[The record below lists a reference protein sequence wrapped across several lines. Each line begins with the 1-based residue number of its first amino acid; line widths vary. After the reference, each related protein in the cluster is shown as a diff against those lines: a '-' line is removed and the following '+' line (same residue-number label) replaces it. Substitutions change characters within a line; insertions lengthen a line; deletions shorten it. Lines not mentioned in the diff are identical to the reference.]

1 MSMQAMQ
8 TLYDLRENNQLCD
21 AIIVLDDGTEIP
33 IHRALLCACS
43 SYFKHVAPPPKP
55 PRTNP
60 PDFRAAFTTLLHN
73 KNETKVQIPGVS
85 SEMMHILLNYAYL
98 RKLDLNKNNVFDV
111 LITADYLSML
121 GALEMCC
128 KYLESILSP
137 KNCIGIL
144 LFARNHFCTDLAL
157 ICWRYIMKNF
167 IQISQLSEEILMLSL
182 KDFQEIINADNLN
195 VKSEEIVWE
204 TILKWINHDPE
215 QRKGHI
221 VALMKCIRLGLLE
234 TQFFMEKVKD
244 HPYVTSCEES
254 RPMVIETLKFL
265 YDLERIMHK

>member
-1 MSMQAMQ
+1 MQDAETGKGRCMSMQAMQ

-43 SYFKHVAPPPKP
+43 SYF
-55 PRTNP
+55 
-60 PDFRAAFTTLLHN
+60 RAAFTTLLHN

-85 SEMMHILLNYAYL
+85 SEMMHLLLNYAYL

-128 KYLESILSP
+128 KYLENILNP

-144 LFARNHFCTDLAL
+144 LFARNHFCTELAQT
-157 ICWRYIMKNF
+157 CWRFIMKNF
-167 IQISQLSEEILMLSL
+167 IQISQQSDEILMLSL

-244 HPYVTSCEES
+244 HPYVTSCDES